1 MKMLIIGGTGDT
13 GQWFVKFFQ
22 SRGFDVHV
30 WGKNHRLDI
39 AKKLNVPFA
48 EYLDETIRT
57 SDIVMISVPINRT
70 EDMIAQTAPK
80 MKSRSLLMDVTSIK
94 MGAVAAM
101 EKYTPGDVEFL
112 GTHPMFGPGISDI
125 RGQTVILTPTT
136 RCKHWLPLIKKIYAD
151 SGAHIEIITPK
162 EHDEIMRV
170 VQGLTHF
177 AYISIGTT
185 LEAINFDVA
194 KSRRFMS
201 PVYEIMLD
209 FVGRILA
216 QNPYL
221 YAMIQTNPQVNDLHD
236 IYIAQCSQLSDLIK
250 RGDVEGFVQKM
261 KLAAVHFSNTESA
274 QRRSDKLIHNKI
286 VEYETLIQQT
296 GRHCAV
302 KHLYTN
308 KIHTGTLTGVTPLTI
323 TLQKNKKR
331 TTLKIENIKLLRDE
345 EYLQWKKEHIPYVIK
360 DISVYV
366 PEGSNPNIIKQIIQ
380 QAYPDIINN
389 TEIIDTY
396 QRQDRDKHSITYRI
410 IMIAENHKQ
419 TMQQIAELLEGI
431 GCTLR

>member
-30 WGKNHRLDI
+30 WGKNHRFDI

-48 EYLDETIRT
+48 EALDETIHT
-57 SDIVMISVPINRT
+57 SDVVMISVPINRT

-80 MKSRSLLMDVTSIK
+80 MKSGSLLMDVTSIK
-94 MGAVAAM
+94 MEAVAAM
-101 EKYTPGDVEFL
+101 EKYTPKDVEFL

-125 RGQTVILTPTT
+125 RGQTVILTPTV
-136 RCKHWLPLIKKIYAD
+136 RCKNWLPLVKKIYAD
-151 SGAHIEIITPK
+151 SGAHIEIITPR

-185 LEAINFDVA
+185 LEAINFDVV

-221 YAMIQTNPQVNDLHD
+221 YAMIQTNPQVNDMHD
-236 IYIAQCSQLSDLIK
+236 IYITQCKQLSYLIK
-250 RGDVEGFVQKM
+250 KGDVEGFVQKM
-261 KLAAVHFSNTESA
+261 KLAAVHFKNTESA

-286 VEYETLIQQT
+286 VEYETLIQRT
-296 GRHCAV
+296 GIHCAV
-302 KHLYTN
+302 EHLYTN
-308 KIHTGTLTGVTPLTI
+308 KIHTGTLAGVTPLTI

-345 EYLQWKKEHIPYVIK
+345 EYLQWKKENTSHVTK

-366 PEGSNPNIIKQIIQ
+366 PEGSNPDTIRQVIQ
-380 QAYPDIINN
+380 QFFPDIINN
-389 TEIIDTY
+389 IEIIDTY
-396 QRQDRDKHSITYRI
+396 LHKDKQGITYRMM
-410 IMIAENHKQ
+410 MIAEKHRQ
-419 TMQQIAELLEGI
+419 TMQQITELLEGI

>member
-48 EYLDETIRT
+48 EDLDETIHT
-57 SDIVMISVPINRT
+57 SDIVMISVPINKT
-70 EDMIAQTAPK
+70 VDTIAQTAPK

-94 MGAVAAM
+94 MEAVAAM
-101 EKYTPGDVEFL
+101 EKYTPEDVEFL
-112 GTHPMFGPGISDI
+112 GTHPMFGPSISDI
-125 RGQTVILTPTT
+125 RGQTVILTPTA
-136 RCKHWLPLIKKIYAD
+136 RCKNWLPLVKKIYAD

-236 IYIAQCSQLSDLIK
+236 IYITQCKQLSDLIK

-261 KLAAVHFSNTESA
+261 KLAAVHFKNTESA

-286 VEYETLIQQT
+286 VEYETLIQRT

-302 KHLYTN
+302 EHLYTN

-345 EYLQWKKEHIPYVIK
+345 EYLQWKKEYMSHVTK

-366 PEGSNPNIIKQIIQ
+366 PEGSNPHTIRQIIQ
-380 QAYPDIINN
+380 QSFPNTINSA
-389 TEIIDTY
+389 EIIDTY
-396 QRQDRDKHSITYRI
+396 LHKDKQSITYQ
-410 IMIAENHKQ
+410 IMMIGEKHRQ
-419 TMQQIAELLEGI
+419 TMQQITELLEGI